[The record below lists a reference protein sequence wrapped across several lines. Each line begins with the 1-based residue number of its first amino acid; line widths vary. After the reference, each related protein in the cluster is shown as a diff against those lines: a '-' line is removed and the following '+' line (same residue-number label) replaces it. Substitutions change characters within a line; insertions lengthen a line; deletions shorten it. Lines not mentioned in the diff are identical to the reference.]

1 MGGHKRKSSDRD
13 KDYEK
18 KRLRE
23 MEKKLEKR
31 EQRINNDKEND
42 NGGAQNGKLET
53 PGSTVNATPKNPEE
67 RETPVIDLSNENETG
82 ETSQETQS
90 ASGVT
95 ETLDLDPE
103 ILKIIGETPASEPEG
118 LKLSS
123 HISNR
128 WKMWL
133 KTGQTKETKELLL
146 KKYPRKGEC
155 SLEAPKLN
163 PEIAASLNDGSLKRD
178 KYFSNTQ
185 NLAGSAL
192 SALSLVIDPLL
203 TKKREEIDIK
213 KMLENL
219 WESSQI
225 LIELYRGQTIA
236 RKACILPSLNK
247 QTAALLG
254 KTETG
259 ELLFGDKLGEKIKES
274 KVIDK
279 IGTDI
284 KSQQSS
290 KKPGAPTSHLNVKSP
305 SVPRY
310 QAQAGTKPKPS
321 KPSYNQKY
329 SSQSKGPQS
338 HHRGQNSKNRSR
350 Y

>member
-13 KDYEK
+13 KDYEKLK

-305 SVPRY
+305 
-310 QAQAGTKPKPS
+310 
-321 KPSYNQKY
+321 
-329 SSQSKGPQS
+329 
-338 HHRGQNSKNRSR
+338 
-350 Y
+350 